1 MVIRT
6 KTSKTSIKIPLGI
19 SILAGAATGTLVAMI
34 TVLSMPAVHAVH
46 SNAKAMTRASIGVPQ
61 SRTTG
66 STPPFQAART
76 VLRAVPTAEKTAGM
90 KGMRIIHGLASWYG
104 GVFNGRT
111 TASGEK
117 FNMHELTACQPDL
130 PFGTLVRVVNRSNKR
145 SVVVRINDRGD
156 LIGAGRVIDLSWAA
170 ADRLAMTGKGLAR
183 VDVEVLSLGR
193 SVAGN

>member
-19 SILAGAATGTLVAMI
+19 SILAGAATGMLVAMI
-34 TVLSMPAVHAVH
+34 TVLSMPAVHT
-46 SNAKAMTRASIGVPQ
+46 NANATTTASIVAPET
-61 SRTTG
+61 RTTG
-66 STPPFQAART
+66 ATPAFQGART
-76 VLRAVPTAEKTAGM
+76 GIRAVPKTEKTAGM
-90 KGMRIIHGLASWYG
+90 KGLRIIHGLASWYG

-130 PFGTLVRVVNRSNKR
+130 PFGTLVRVINRSNKR

-170 ADRLAMTGKGLAR
+170 ADRLAMTGKGLAK

-193 SVAGN
+193 TVAGN

>member
-19 SILAGAATGTLVAMI
+19 SILAGAATGTLVAMM
-34 TVLSMPAVHAVH
+34 TVLSMPAVHT
-46 SNAKAMTRASIGVPQ
+46 NANARTTASIVAQ
-61 SRTTG
+61 QTRTTG
-66 STPPFQAART
+66 STPTFQAART
-76 VLRAVPTAEKTAGM
+76 VIRAVPKAEKTAGM

-130 PFGTLVRVVNRSNKR
+130 PFGTVVRVINRSNKR

-170 ADRLAMTGKGLAR
+170 ADRLAMTGKGLAK

-193 SVAGN
+193 TVAGN